1 MTPGVPADRNPPN
14 AAADASAAIDSTVR
28 LRLDPRL
35 CRRGTVDGAWWPRS
49 RDAAAE
55 LPALIA
61 VVDQRLAQITMRV
74 GLHGDAWDD
83 APHHIPAR
91 GRQIRVGR
99 FRHANAHLISLVSM
113 GAEPIR
119 LLVIPPDT
127 AVGPAAAALALS
139 VRGAPGR
146 RPADILGAA
155 HRTAAAGLGT
165 PDADGPVQWEDES
178 GNISDQPSTA

>member
-1 MTPGVPADRNPPN
+1 
-14 AAADASAAIDSTVR
+14 
-28 LRLDPRL
+28 
-35 CRRGTVDGAWWPRS
+35 
-49 RDAAAE
+49 
-55 LPALIA
+55 
-61 VVDQRLAQITMRV
+61 MRV

-83 APHHIPAR
+83 APHHIPAH
-91 GRQIRVGR
+91 GRRIRVGWS
-99 FRHANAHLISLVSM
+99 RHANAHLVSLVSM

-155 HRTAAAGLGT
+155 HRTAAAGLGS
-165 PDADGPVQWEDES
+165 PDADGPAHGENQS
-178 GNISDQPSTA
+178 GNTSDQPSTA